1 MNSVKKRVITFDA
14 SEFESEDKSD
24 VFTLKK
30 AKSIKDPVKTLMQAE
45 LKVENISAPVTAL
58 YSSEEMQKL
67 KCKQNFVV
75 AKKSSLEGLELT
87 GEQAEEI
94 EALSESL
101 LASANDTGKRLTFS
115 KKVSFD
121 VETKESDLDQLSLK
135 NARFKNLE
143 DLNSNK
149 STRLSTTVI
158 PEDLEFIPLH
168 AHKDISVQSKLKEN
182 NLHSW
187 NSLETEEESSAVLW
201 ENELLQR
208 ANIGKVITN
217 DSNRSNRVSK
227 VTENGFTILTL
238 KELIKQV
245 SKYSD
250 TVTKQYEDSQR
261 QVQRLQ
267 DEYKY
272 SLEKVQ
278 MQEQSLKNRLQ
289 SAPNFQVSFYY
300 YYCKLK

>member
-1 MNSVKKRVITFDA
+1 
-14 SEFESEDKSD
+14 
-24 VFTLKK
+24 
-30 AKSIKDPVKTLMQAE
+30 MQAE

-87 GEQAEEI
+87 GEQAEEM

-289 SAPNFQVSFYY
+289 SAPIFQVSFYY